1 MDLKN
6 LASNKKIKVIIIMG
20 ATATGKTKLS
30 IDLARYFGGEIIN
43 SDKIQVYRGLDIV
56 TNKVTEEER
65 RGVPHHLL
73 GFVDPDEDFSVNDFC
88 HHVLKAIDRIIQNGR
103 IPIIAGG
110 SNTYIET
117 LVENT
122 KINFFTHFDCCFLW
136 MDVQLPVLY
145 KRVRQRVD
153 EMVEAG
159 MVDEVG
165 EMFVPEAD
173 YERGVRRAIG
183 APELD
188 KYFRAKDVN
197 AETKK
202 QLLEEAIE
210 EVKVNTLKLVIRQI
224 EKIERLRDDRRWP
237 LHRLDATP
245 VFENG
250 GKGDLDAW
258 ENMVMKPSREIVT
271 AFLNNY

>member
-1 MDLKN
+1 MGLKN
-6 LASNKKIKVIIIMG
+6 PASNKKIKVIFIMG

-65 RGVPHHLL
+65 HGVPHHLL
-73 GFVDPDEDFSVNDFC
+73 GFVDPDEDFTVNDFC

-110 SNTYIET
+110 SNTYVET

-122 KINFFTHFDCCFLW
+122 KINFLTHFDCCFLW

-188 KYFRAKDVN
+188 KYFRAKEVN

-202 QLLEEAIE
+202 QLLEEGIE

-224 EKIERLRDDRRWP
+224 EKIKRLRDDRQWP

-250 GKGDLDAW
+250 GKGDLNAW
-258 ENMVMKPSREIVT
+258 QNMVMNPSREIIT
-271 AFLNNY
+271 AFLNNC